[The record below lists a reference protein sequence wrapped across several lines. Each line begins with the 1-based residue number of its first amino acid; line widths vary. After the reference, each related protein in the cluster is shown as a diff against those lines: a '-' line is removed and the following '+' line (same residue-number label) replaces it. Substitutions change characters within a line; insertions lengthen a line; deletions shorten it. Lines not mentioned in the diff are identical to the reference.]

1 MSTTITQQ
9 NIAMAQFKFAL
20 IAPVIQELYPDASK
34 MAYYKRVTK
43 EPLKKPD
50 GTTFRYNAKTLEKYT
65 IKSVLSE
72 RKKRYIHWLK
82 S

>member
-20 IAPVIQELYPDASK
+20 IAPVIQELYPDASRI
-34 MAYYKRVTK
+34 AYYRRVTK

-50 GTTFRYNAKTLEKYT
+50 GTTFRYNGRRLTL
-65 IKSVLSE
+65 VHPLHLSATFTPFVFE
-72 RKKRYIHWLK
+72 
-82 S
+82 

>member
-20 IAPVIQELYPDASK
+20 IAPVIQGLYPDASR

-43 EPLKKPD
+43 DPLKNRMAQPSD
-50 GTTFRYNAKTLEKYT
+50 ITCQDT
-65 IKSVLSE
+65 
-72 RKKRYIHWLK
+72 
-82 S
+82 